1 MSESAGAGRNRR
13 MRVTFV
19 ESGVSA
25 EVQLLEVEAPKTC
38 EAIWGCLPI
47 RSQIIHAMMTG
58 RDALIELPQE
68 NQTFDPRALPLENGT
83 ITPNPGNVCW
93 FYLPEH
99 MMRGFAEESWE
110 ITFIYGTDARFL
122 TTVGWMAGSVF
133 GQIAPE
139 HLEAFAAE
147 CAKLRITGTK
157 QIEISRMD
165 VEASGAPRS

>member
-1 MSESAGAGRNRR
+1 MNESAGVGQNKR
-13 MRVTFV
+13 MRVTFLD
-19 ESGVSA
+19 SGVST
-25 EVQLLEVEAPKTC
+25 EVHLLQAEAPKTC

-47 RSQIIHAMMTG
+47 RTQILHAMMTG
-58 RDALIELPQE
+58 RDALIELPKE
-68 NQTFDPRALPLENGT
+68 NQTFDPRELPLENGT

-99 MMRGFAEESWE
+99 MMRGFAKESWE

-139 HLEAFAAE
+139 HQEAFATE
-147 CAKLRITGTK
+147 CAKLRITGAK
-157 QIEISRMD
+157 QVEICR
-165 VEASGAPRS
+165 VEVETRGDAQS